1 MNKGQAV
8 DYSIRSPKVKKSK
21 SELVASILAELMAA
35 ILLVLALVPILHTLS
50 TAFSSGSAEVSG
62 SVYLWPVGFQ
72 LEGMKTIALHTI
84 FPKALLN
91 TTIVTVMGIS
101 LSMVISILFAYPLS
115 KTYLRGRKVLVVMCI
130 VSMVFAGGMVP
141 SYIVVRSLGLF
152 NRWFSI
158 ILPASLNI
166 FNMLII
172 KNYFESLPDSV
183 MESATIDGA
192 GDLRTLVSI
201 VVPMS
206 TPVIATVSLLYA
218 VYFWNNYFHAML
230 YINKP
235 AMKTLQVFVYDLI
248 NNTQS
253 VVDQLERTE
262 ETSGLVSVGVVQ
274 AGITI
279 LGFLPMLAFYP
290 FIQRY
295 MVGGI
300 TIGSVKG

>member
-1 MNKGQAV
+1 MHKGQAV

-21 SELVASILAELMAA
+21 SELVASIIAELMAA

-72 LEGMKTIALHTI
+72 IEGLKTIALHTI

-91 TTIVTVMGIS
+91 TTFVTVMGVS
-101 LSMVISILFAYPLS
+101 LSMLISILFAYPLS
-115 KTYLRGRKVLVVMCI
+115 KTYLRGRKALIVMCI

-141 SYIVVRSLGLF
+141 SYIVVRSLGLY
-152 NRWFSI
+152 NKWFSI